1 MSDKKSEIGDGASAD
16 QESDICNLRSGMWG
30 QILKPIAID
39 PSGIRDWGTGN
50 REQGTGK
57 REHRERVPGNGDWGL
72 ERREIG
78 KRNIHIK
85 SIYYLFYRNL
95 PNSNEGNE

>member
-50 REQGTGK
+50 REQGRGNT
-57 REHRERVPGNGDWGL
+57 GNGYQGMGTGD
-72 ERREIG
+72 
-78 KRNIHIK
+78 
-85 SIYYLFYRNL
+85 
-95 PNSNEGNE
+95 

>member
-50 REQGTGK
+50 REEGTQGTGT
-57 REHRERVPGNGDWGL
+57 REWGL
-72 ERREIG
+72 GTRE
-78 KRNIHIK
+78 K
-85 SIYYLFYRNL
+85 
-95 PNSNEGNE
+95 GNREKEYSH